1 MQQAPPL
8 QKPHRES
15 LEQVMLR
22 SALDAIVSMNADG
35 CIVEFNPAA
44 ERTFGF
50 SREAVLGRELAATI
64 IPPTFRE
71 RYRTALAEHLAGASR
86 RQILNRRVELIALRA
101 DGIEFPIELA
111 VTRADVNGR
120 PLFTAFI
127 RDLSERHNHED
138 ALKAHVAQLA
148 AMTEQLRRKNEEL
161 DQFAYITSH
170 DLKAPLRGI
179 ANLSQ
184 WIEEDMGERFTPE
197 AREQMELL
205 RGRVRRMEALID
217 GILQLSRVGRVR
229 TNPEAVRVSE
239 LLREVVDL
247 LHPPEGF
254 VIEIGA
260 DMPTVTAERLRLE
273 QVFMNLINNAIKYHG
288 PPPGRVWVS
297 WRDAGGN
304 RLEFAVADDGPGIAA
319 QYHEKIFAVFQTLAA
334 RDKVEGTGLGLSLV
348 RKIVEDQGGRVWVD
362 SEPGRGATFRFT
374 WPKRPV
380 T

>member
-22 SALDAIVSMNADG
+22 SALDAIVSMNAEG
-35 CIVEFNPAA
+35 RVVEFNPAA

-50 SREAVLGRELAATI
+50 SREAMLGKELAATI
-64 IPPTFRE
+64 ISPQFRE
-71 RYRTALAEHLAGASR
+71 GYRAALADQLAGASEGA
-86 RQILNRRVELIALRA
+86 ILNRRTELTALRG
-101 DGIEFPIELA
+101 DGTEFPIELA
-111 VTRADVNGR
+111 VTRAEVNGH

-127 RDLSERHNHED
+127 RDLSERRNQED

-161 DQFAYITSH
+161 DQFAYIASH

-184 WIEEDMGERFTPE
+184 WIEEDMGERFSAE

-217 GILQLSRVGRVR
+217 GVLQLSRVGRVR
-229 TNPEAVRVSE
+229 TNPEPVRVSD
-239 LLREVVDL
+239 LLGEVVDL

-254 VIEIGA
+254 GVEVGA

-273 QVFMNLINNAIKYHG
+273 QVFMNLINNAIKHHG
-288 PPPGRVWVS
+288 PPPGRVRIS
-297 WRDAGGN
+297 WRDVGGN
-304 RLEFAVADDGPGIAA
+304 RFEFAVADDGPGIAP
-319 QYHEKIFAVFQTLAA
+319 QYHEKIFAVFQALAA

-348 RKIVEDQGGRVWVD
+348 RKIVEDQGGRVWVE

-380 T
+380 P